1 MGVKQTGRCLSV
13 LVVGLGAFIAAGL
26 LSIPL
31 PCEARKIYRDKNGY
45 FKFFPPPGW
54 ILQKSSPG
62 DKQSRVRCTSPDGK
76 VSLRVNVHPAGS
88 SEKTWKNL
96 LDNKKAAKK
105 ILEKDFPKAK
115 VSLRETLLGGI
126 KCIKIITEIPG
137 SHVQANFV
145 YMKNG
150 LHFNLSYAARRQQD
164 IDRHKKAV
172 LASFR
177 TIQPG
182 K

>member
-1 MGVKQTGRCLSV
+1 MGVKQTGSCFSV
-13 LVVGLGAFIAAGL
+13 LVVGVGAFIAAGL
-26 LSIPL
+26 LSISL
-31 PCEARKIYRDKNGY
+31 PCEARKIYRDKSGY
-45 FKFFPPPGW
+45 FQFSPPPSW
-54 ILQKSSPG
+54 IQKGSSG
-62 DKQSRVRCTSPDGK
+62 DKQRGVRFASPDGK
-76 VSLRVNVHPAGS
+76 VILRVNVHPVGS

-145 YMKNG
+145 YVKKG